1 MTSENKST
9 HIIELCEELL
19 DDIELSRINSE
30 AILLKATRLARLSG
44 SDEIRQ
50 WLKYEM
56 SGYTSRDSLCLK
68 YMTQTGRW
76 TNSKEYQWFWGP
88 LAQQESTIEAL
99 KLKLATIKVD
109 SISGEMAHA
118 VTYRIAVE
126 ATEIVAKIS
135 QFSAICSRVI
145 ALIHDFVSSVYYEK
159 IFSGYSESIFE
170 TYKSSIDSLLTG
182 KCNDVLEKIPSIFER
197 LSNGDNEA
205 ISHALTTCRRIID
218 SFADAISPPSEE
230 GIEIDGNTLSLDAGK
245 HQNRINAYV
254 HLRTDGKSRK
264 QKLRQTLSNLYSR
277 VSSGVHSDV
286 SIDEAK
292 ALFLEVYLF
301 LGEVLS
307 LEGEQKIKTDKGE

>member
-56 SGYTSRDSLCLK
+56 SGYNSTEPLSIK
-68 YMTQTGRW
+68 YMTQTGRLIDR
-76 TNSKEYQWFWGP
+76 NVNKGS
-88 LAQQESTIEAL
+88 LAQQESKIAAL
-99 KLKLATIKVD
+99 KLQLTTLKVD
-109 SISGEMAHA
+109 SVGGDKAYL
-118 VTYRIAVE
+118 VTHHIAVE
-126 ATEIVAKIS
+126 AEKIVDTITQLIPIRS
-135 QFSAICSRVI
+135 YVI

-159 IFSGYSESIFE
+159 LFSGLSESIFE
-170 TYKSSIDSLLTG
+170 TYKESIDKLLAG
-182 KCNDVLEKIPSIFER
+182 KCSDVLEKLPSIFER
-197 LSNGDNEA
+197 LSNSENEA
-205 ISHALTTCRRIID
+205 VSHALTTCRRIID
-218 SFADAISPPSEE
+218 SFADVISPPSDEV
-230 GIEIDGNTLSLDAGK
+230 IEIEGNTLSLDAGK
-245 HQNRINAYV
+245 HQNRINAYI
-254 HLRTDGKSRK
+254 HLRTNSKSRK

-277 VSSGVHSDV
+277 VSSGIHSDV
-286 SIDEAK
+286 SIDEAR

-307 LEGEQKIKTDKGE
+307 LEGEHQIK